1 MLQNPSS
8 SRSTYGVY
16 SDKQRDSHNDGVVA
30 VEENVHVA
38 VRVSPEMGRYAI
50 AAQPIRAGQILF
62 EESAFAIGPKPHS
75 PLVCLGCSKPLKSV
89 AAAEE
94 PPQRCALC
102 GWPLCR
108 PECDS
113 AHLHYKAE
121 CAVFRA
127 KSVRFYG
134 MAAGSCENMTCMQLD
149 CITPLR
155 YENMHAY
162 AHGHATRRKSD

>member
-8 SRSTYGVY
+8 SSTYGVY
-16 SDKQRDSHNDGVVA
+16 SDKQQDSHNDGVVA
-30 VEENVHVA
+30 AVEENGHVA

-75 PLVCLGCSKPLKSV
+75 PLVCLGCSKPLKSD
-89 AAAEE
+89 AAATAAEE

-134 MAAGSCENMTCMQLD
+134 VAADSDGSCENMTCMQLD

-155 YENMHAY
+155 YENMHA
-162 AHGHATRRKSD
+162 